1 MRQVEFHR
9 SRVLFLNLMLTVG
22 KVRNFSEYN

>member
-9 SRVLFLNLMLTVG
+9 LRVLFLNLMLTVG
-22 KVRNFSEYN
+22 KVRNLGEYN